1 MDGRRPRCD
10 RQPPTGGLD
19 EAVDATGFGLGDSM
33 RGWDTNPAR
42 AETVADR
49 LDCGTAWINHRAEL
63 SFAQPCTAGTK
74 GSGAGVAGGPWG
86 TYGGDL
92 RPLAVHHLRRA

>member
-1 MDGRRPRCD
+1 
-10 RQPPTGGLD
+10 
-19 EAVDATGFGLGDSM
+19 M